1 MRKSAAVILLTCAAL
16 TCASVAEAQAWRSD
30 QGDGTYSNPIL
41 YADYPDPDIIRVG
54 QDFYFTTTTFVNTP
68 GITVLHSKDL
78 VNWEIVSHVVPR
90 LDGRPQYDMQGGTAY
105 RSGLFATSL
114 RHHDGMFWLAVTPVG
129 QNTRI
134 YYAKDARG
142 PWAYHELDRQAF
154 DPGLFFDTDGKAY
167 IFTSIG
173 SDGTETLLS
182 LNQDLSRIV
191 DSRKIYYDKGAEGS
205 KVIKKDGWY
214 YLFNA
219 MPSHLALVVSRSRSL
234 DGPWETHSQIDDT
247 TGGHQGAL
255 VDLPDGDWYGF
266 VMRDSGAI
274 GRTTN
279 LSPIFWRDGWPV
291 WGTPDAPNQV
301 PKTSPKPVK
310 GYPFMEPATSDDF
323 SGKTLGLQWQWN
335 HNPDDSRWSLSER
348 PGFLRLKATQGPDF
362 WNARNTLTQKG
373 QGPFSRGVVK
383 LDIRHVGQGDSCG
396 FGALG
401 KFNGQIAVT
410 GADKGSH
417 TLSMKVIEAT
427 EGAPNI
433 DTRVT
438 NVAVKGDTL
447 WLRTDMDFRT
457 NLARVDY
464 SLDNKNWTNLGGD
477 FPLAYDWRT
486 GTFQGEQ
493 YAIFCY
499 NTAPSN
505 GYLDIDSFS
514 LSGQYTAQQAAR

>member
-1 MRKSAAVILLTCAAL
+1 MPKFAATALMTCAAL
-16 TCASVAEAQAWRSD
+16 MCASATQAQVWRSD
-30 QGDGTYSNPIL
+30 QGDGTYRNPVL
-41 YADYPDPDIIRVG
+41 FADYPDPDIIRVG
-54 QDFYFTTTTFVNTP
+54 SDFYFTTTTFVNTP

-78 VNWEIVSHVVPR
+78 VNWEIISHVVPR

-114 RHHDGMFWLAVTPVG
+114 RHHGGMFWLAVTPVG

-134 YYAKDARG
+134 YYARDARG
-142 PWAYHELDRQAF
+142 PWAFHELDRQAF

-167 IFTSIG
+167 IFSSIG
-173 SDGTETLLS
+173 GDGTVTLLS
-182 LNQDLSRIV
+182 LNEDLSKV
-191 DSRKIYYDKGAEGS
+191 TDAKKIYYYKGMEGS

-219 MPSHLALVVSRSRSL
+219 VPSHLAMVVSRSRNL
-234 DGPWETHSQIDDT
+234 NGPWETHDQINDK

-255 VDLPDGDWYGF
+255 VDLPDGNWYGF

-279 LSPIFWRDGWPV
+279 LSPIFWQDGWPV

-301 PKTSPKPVK
+301 PARSPKPIK
-310 GYPFMEPATSDDF
+310 GYPFKEPATSDDF

-335 HNPDDSRWSLSER
+335 HNPDDSRWSLTER

-383 LDIRHVGQGDSCG
+383 LDISHVAPGDSCG
-396 FGALG
+396 FGDLG

-410 GADKGSH
+410 SDDEGSH
-417 TLSMKVIEAT
+417 SLSMKVIEAT
-427 EGAPNI
+427 DGAPKI
-433 DTRVT
+433 DTR
-438 NVAVKGDTL
+438 ADGIKIAGKTL
-447 WLRTDMDFRT
+447 WLRTDMDYKT
-457 NLARVDY
+457 DLGHVAY
-464 SLDNKNWTNLGGD
+464 SLDGRTWTNLGGD

-486 GTFQGEQ
+486 GNFQGEQ
-493 YAIFCY
+493 YAVFCF
-499 NTAPSN
+499 NTATSE
-505 GYLDIDSFS
+505 GYLDIDSFT
-514 LSGQYTAQQAAR
+514 LSGADSR